1 MIDHKHHE
9 NDFYHRIIDFV
20 EYKKK
25 PIIIGTLAVLAIV
38 AGFIIYEKYVSAPKQ
53 KESLELLAKVQ
64 DYFRQDSFRLVVN
77 GAPGFKSAVQISSD
91 YSRTKSGNLANYY
104 AGISYLKLG
113 EYDNAIKYLKKFD
126 SNDDKLVGALVLA
139 CIGDAYV
146 EKADF
151 KEGLNYYKQA
161 IDYSINELTT
171 PIHAQKALN
180 VYIELKQYDE
190 ALQLIDRLTKEENI
204 SDDFKKELQK
214 YQGFIEAKSGKY
226 NPDVNKK

>member
-1 MIDHKHHE
+1 MTEHNHQE
-9 NDFYHRIIDFV
+9 NDFYHRIIEFV
-20 EYKKK
+20 EEKKK
-25 PIIIGTLAVLAIV
+25 PLIIGTLAVAAIV
-38 AGFIIYEKYVSAPKQ
+38 AGYFLYETYVSKPKQ

-64 DYFRQDSFRLVVN
+64 DYFKQDSFRLVVN

-91 YSRTKSGNLANYY
+91 YSGTKSGNLANYY
-104 AGISYLKLG
+104 AGVSYLKLG

-126 SNDDKLVGALVLA
+126 SNGDKLVGALALA

-146 EKADF
+146 EKTEF

-180 VYIELKQYDE
+180 VYIELKQYDD
-190 ALQLIDRLTKEENI
+190 ALQLIDRLNNEKNI
-204 SDDFKKELQK
+204 PDDFKKELKK
-214 YQGFIEAKSGKY
+214 YQGLIEAKLGKY